1 MTLGGQRPIAYNVN
15 LARAAGDV
23 KAGLFLSQLL
33 YWTRVG
39 IEVDARQ
46 GWIFKTREQWTLETG
61 LSRAEQERCRSLLLT
76 AGLIQESR
84 FAGSPARLGFRIQP
98 EALGMAISSMLRR
111 DPVQWTLF
119 DLRSSEQHVRALLGR
134 NMAFYRVYVDALGS
148 VPLAVFVTKALEIQR
163 RLLEAQIDKERRR
176 KAPTHPEEWQ
186 QNWFSL
192 SVEQWEIETALRAGQ
207 VRKCKQEL
215 CLSGV
220 LEEATQTWPRK
231 RQFVRVDLAAL
242 SQVLINVLSE
252 QRAAVSSPAA
262 GLLQTLIGRSVKRN
276 LRIDQIG
283 ATVCRSDSQGI
294 SATICRTGESNN
306 AADTESE
313 RSEEIS
319 DRFPGKQSAVF
330 SDMGDGGQ
338 TAQSATSPHAGRN
351 LRIDQTGATV
361 CRSASPGSS
370 TTVCR
375 TDRALIE
382 RSDQTG
388 SEKISDCFP
397 GKQSAVF
404 SDMVNGG
411 QTASSATSPHV
422 GRNLR
427 IALPSTGE
435 NSRQLAR
442 VSKSV
447 NPAGEISQTHQALS
461 AVPEGTLNV
470 THGEFEHDLR
480 RVSAPLHARASLG
493 LQDFTTTTTTS
504 APNARRSLQVGDIS
518 TGRRV
523 VVVSS
528 SPSQGIPSGL
538 SGPPGHPEHLT
549 VAPLAWPAGLSSAD
563 VELAKR
569 LLAPAPISRRQ
580 ALLDELAGRQ
590 RGGTVRNPVGY
601 LRQLV
606 SLDRDADWDMVLE
619 LAHDEA
625 ERRSVRAKRMA
636 MESVVPS
643 TNPARAGAS
652 QRGDAAALPSGVP
665 SDVRQKLIAL
675 RASIVSK
682 SPTLRQ
688 GESAHSKVAVPPSQV
703 SDADKNESGH
713 EVHCPS
719 LPYGDKHHQGEQQR
733 PSPGRL
739 ESSPKAAE
747 VSLTDHRR

>member
-176 KAPTHPEEWQ
+176 KTPTHPEEWQ

-242 SQVLINVLSE
+242 SQVLVNVLSE

-262 GLLQTLIGRSVKRN
+262 GLLQTLIGRSVKRD
-276 LRIDQIG
+276 LRIDQ
-283 ATVCRSDSQGI
+283 TR
-294 SATICRTGESNN
+294 ATICRSGESNK
-306 AADTESE
+306 AANTGSE

-319 DRFPGKQSAVF
+319 DWFPG
-330 SDMGDGGQ
+330 
-338 TAQSATSPHAGRN
+338 N
-351 LRIDQTGATV
+351 
-361 CRSASPGSS
+361 
-370 TTVCR
+370 
-375 TDRALIE
+375 
-382 RSDQTG
+382 
-388 SEKISDCFP
+388 
-397 GKQSAVF
+397 QSAVF
-404 SDMVNGG
+404 SDMVDGG
-411 QTASSATSPHV
+411 QTASSATSPHA

-447 NPAGEISQTHQALS
+447 NPAGEISQAHQSLS

-470 THGEFEHDLR
+470 THGEFEHTLR

-493 LQDFTTTTTTS
+493 LQDLTTTTTTS
-504 APNARRSLQVGDIS
+504 GPNARRSLQVGGIS

-528 SPSQGIPSGL
+528 SPSQGNLSGL
-538 SGPPGHPEHLT
+538 SGPPGHPEHSEHSEHLT
-549 VAPLAWPAGLSSAD
+549 AVPLAWPAGLSSAD

-590 RGGTVRNPVGY
+590 RGGTVRNPIGY

-643 TNPARAGAS
+643 TTPAQAGAS
-652 QRGDAAALPSGVP
+652 QRGDAATLPSGVP
-665 SDVRQKLIAL
+665 SDVRQKLTAL
-675 RASIVSK
+675 RALYVGK
-682 SPTLRQ
+682 PTQ
-688 GESAHSKVAVPPSQV
+688 PQPQPKIPG
-703 SDADKNESGH
+703 D
-713 EVHCPS
+713 S
-719 LPYGDKHHQGEQQR
+719 LGNP
-733 PSPGRL
+733 
-739 ESSPKAAE
+739 
-747 VSLTDHRR
+747 

>member
-176 KAPTHPEEWQ
+176 KTPTHPEEWQ

-242 SQVLINVLSE
+242 SQVLVNVLSE

-262 GLLQTLIGRSVKRN
+262 GLLQTLIGRSVRPEQATGNPYRN
-276 LRIDQIG
+276 GRSASLAQCFPGKQSAILADMTSEDQEGTNFI
-283 ATVCRSDSQGI
+283 RSDSQGNSTNI
-294 SATICRTGESNN
+294 IRTDQTLIGRS
-306 AADTESE
+306 DQTG
-313 RSEEIS
+313 SEELS

-330 SDMGDGGQ
+330 SDMVD
-338 TAQSATSPHAGRN
+338 
-351 LRIDQTGATV
+351 
-361 CRSASPGSS
+361 
-370 TTVCR
+370 
-375 TDRALIE
+375 
-382 RSDQTG
+382 
-388 SEKISDCFP
+388 
-397 GKQSAVF
+397 
-404 SDMVNGG
+404 GG
-411 QTASSATSPHV
+411 QTASSATSPHA

-447 NPAGEISQTHQALS
+447 NPAGEISQAHQSLS
-461 AVPEGTLNV
+461 AVPEGTLSV
-470 THGEFEHDLR
+470 THGEFEHTLR

-504 APNARRSLQVGDIS
+504 ASNAQRSLQVGGIS

-528 SPSQGIPSGL
+528 SPSQGNLSGL
-538 SGPPGHPEHLT
+538 SGPPGHPEHSEHLT
-549 VAPLAWPAGLSSAD
+549 AVPLAWPAGLSSAD

-569 LLAPAPISRRQ
+569 LLAPAPIFRRQ
-580 ALLDELAGRQ
+580 ALLDELTGRQ
-590 RGGTVRNPVGY
+590 RGGTVRNPIGY
-601 LRQLV
+601 LRELI
-606 SLDRDADWDMVLE
+606 SLDRAADWDMVLE

-643 TNPARAGAS
+643 TTPAQAGAS

-665 SDVRQKLIAL
+665 SDVRQKLTAL
-675 RASIVSK
+675 RALYVGK
-682 SPTLRQ
+682 PTQ
-688 GESAHSKVAVPPSQV
+688 PQPKIPG
-703 SDADKNESGH
+703 D
-713 EVHCPS
+713 S
-719 LPYGDKHHQGEQQR
+719 LGNP
-733 PSPGRL
+733 
-739 ESSPKAAE
+739 
-747 VSLTDHRR
+747 